1 MNKVPAKEKSK
12 ISRAYLNE
20 CEHYF
25 ESWEKFLDLPEFD
38 PWHRKGG
45 KQENLKSKKSMSKK
59 FKEDEI
65 ILNDYFLENDSY
77 EETLRKVDSLRREIN
92 GICEKKDA
100 EEDYLDYSHKEMFQ
114 LLEKYLNNLP
124 KKNKYGDINHFL

>member
-1 MNKVPAKEKSK
+1 MNE
-12 ISRAYLNE
+12 Y
-20 CEHYF
+20 EHYF
-25 ESWEKFLDLPEFD
+25 ESWEKFLDLSEFD
-38 PWHRKGG
+38 PGYQKGG
-45 KQENLKSKKSMSKK
+45 KQEKLKSKKLTLKK
-59 FKEDEI
+59 FQENKI

-77 EETLRKVDSLRREIN
+77 EETLRKVDVLRREIN
-92 GICEKKDA
+92 STCKKKDA

>member
-1 MNKVPAKEKSK
+1 MNKALAKEKSK
-12 ISRAYLNE
+12 ISQVCLNE
-20 CEHYF
+20 YEHYF
-25 ESWEKFLDLPEFD
+25 ESWGKFLDLPEFD
-38 PWHRKGG
+38 PWSQEGG
-45 KQENLKSKKSMSKK
+45 KQENK
-59 FKEDEI
+59 I

-77 EETLRKVDSLRREIN
+77 DETLRKVDSLRREIN